1 MKLRGV
7 KEISEIL
14 NVKLST
20 VYKWAELGQ
29 IPCIKM
35 NGALRFDVEDV
46 LAWVKTCKKNADSG
60 YNPFAQT
67 TRGPGKE
74 GRN

>member
-1 MKLRGV
+1 VELTCVEEIARLLAV
-7 KEISEIL
+7 KP
-14 NVKLST
+14 ST

-46 LAWVKTCKKNADSG
+46 LAWVKTCKKDADSG